1 MSGPDRRKGV
11 YTSGPIGTRMLKTAA
26 AMLMGT
32 LAMSGYNIVDTY
44 FVSGLGGTKLAAMGF
59 TFPVIMLIGC
69 LFHGIGTGIVTPMAQ
84 SLGGGRTDKAC
95 RVVTSGVL
103 LILIVSVTIAV
114 TGMLTSAPLFHL
126 FGARGETLAQVRGY
140 MDIWYFG
147 CASASLSMLGNNI
160 LVAAGDSKKASTL
173 MLIGLL
179 LNAALD
185 PVFIRGLGPIPAME
199 IRGASLAT
207 IISQSVSA
215 VASHSIVHSHHK
227 LLMFQRVPW
236 KETFAAWRLTVRYA
250 VPASLGLLMMPIGS
264 SILTWITAR
273 FGDAAVA
280 ATAAAGRLEMAAFA
294 FPMAL
299 GITLTPMVAQNYGA
313 RLYSRIRKCF
323 LFAMGYAFAFLTVMA
338 VLYVLFRVPL
348 VRFFSP
354 RSLTSEM
361 DQNVRDIMALS
372 LCVIPWGFAF
382 IEIHRFSGFF
392 YIGCGRPS
400 VAAGLN
406 AFRILGLMVPFSF
419 IALWSGE
426 LIWLF
431 VARLLADLIAGSV
444 GFFLSWRMTR
454 RLPAEDGAPPPPVR
468 THPSFRAVF
477 HPKRLLSFGTAQ
489 AKIDSQSDTQ

>member
-1 MSGPDRRKGV
+1 MSETDRKKGV

-69 LFHGIGTGIVTPMAQ
+69 LFHGIGTGIMTPMAQ

-126 FGARGETLAQVRGY
+126 FGARGETLAQVQGY

-160 LVAAGDSKKASTL
+160 LVAAGDSKKASAL
-173 MLIGLL
+173 MVMGLL

-185 PVFIRGLGPIPAME
+185 PAFILGWGPIPAME

-215 VASHSIVHSHHK
+215 AASLSIVHSRH

-236 KETFAAWRLTVRYA
+236 KETFAAWRLTTKYA
-250 VPASLGLLMMPIGS
+250 VPASLGMLMMPIGS
-264 SILTWITAR
+264 SIITWITAR

-313 RLYSRIRKCF
+313 RLYSRIRKCL
-323 LFAMGYAFAFLTVMA
+323 LFAMGYAFSFLMIMA
-338 VLYVLFRVPL
+338 VVYFLFRVPL

-400 VAAGLN
+400 VAAWLN
-406 AFRILGLMVPFSF
+406 AFRILGLMVPLSF
-419 IALWSGE
+419 LALWSGK
-426 LIWLF
+426 LVWLF
-431 VARLLADLIAGSV
+431 AARLLADLIAGST

-454 RLPAEDGAPPPPVR
+454 RLPGEDGAPPPPVR
-468 THPSFRAVF
+468 TGPAFRAVF
-477 HPKRLLSFGTAQ
+477 HPRRLLSFGAAQ

>member
-1 MSGPDRRKGV
+1 MNEKRKQGV

-69 LFHGIGTGIVTPMAQ
+69 LFHGVGTGIMTPMAQ
-84 SLGGGRTDKAC
+84 SLGGGRQDKAC
-95 RVVTSGVL
+95 KVVTSGVIL
-103 LILIVSVTIAV
+103 TLIVSLVIAV
-114 TGMLTSAPLFHL
+114 TGMTTSAPLFYL
-126 FGARGETLAQVRGY
+126 FGARGETLDQVRGY
-140 MDIWYFG
+140 MNIWYFG

-160 LVAAGDSKKASTL
+160 LVAAGDSKKASAL
-173 MLIGLL
+173 MVMGLL

-185 PVFIRGLGPIPAME
+185 PLFILGWGPVPAME

-207 IISQSVSA
+207 ILSQSVSA
-215 VASHSIVHSHHK
+215 VVALSIVHSRHK
-227 LLMFQRVPW
+227 LLTFQRIPW
-236 KETFAAWRLTVRYA
+236 KETFASWRLTTRYA
-250 VPASLGLLMMPIGS
+250 VPASLGMLMMPIGS
-264 SILTWITAR
+264 SIITWITAR

-299 GITLTPMVAQNYGA
+299 GIALTPMVAQNYGA
-313 RLYSRIRKCF
+313 RLYSRIRKC
-323 LFAMGYAFAFLTVMA
+323 LIFAVGYAFSFLMVMA
-338 VLYVLFRVPL
+338 ILYFFFRVPL

-361 DQNVRDIMALS
+361 DQNVRDIMALA

-392 YIGCGRPS
+392 YIGCGRPA
-400 VAAGLN
+400 VAAWLN
-406 AFRILGLMVPFSF
+406 AFRILGLMVPLSF
-419 IALWSGE
+419 LALWSGQ
-426 LIWLF
+426 LVWLF
-431 VARLLADLIAGSV
+431 AARLLADVIAGST

-454 RLPAEDGAPPPPVR
+454 CLPAEDGVPPPAVR
-468 THPSFRAVF
+468 TSPVFRAVF
-477 HPKRLLSFGTAQ
+477 HPRRLLSFGTAQ
-489 AKIDSQSDTQ
+489 AKIDSESDTQ